1 MHVLMRLKKKAAN
14 LLGTGSDQLSYEY
27 VFTNFMKDE
36 NGNINGSVGVKYNEE
51 QHKDLVLNY
60 FADMMIDQAPDA
72 MALRKKITTQNTG
85 GSGRTED
92 PDFYP
97 EKISGN
103 IQNTFIEAFNT
114 QKPLIDDSPMAIE
127 NPIIPLKGLENMQIK
142 VGNSTKEIPVGG
154 VEFDSNTFELKISEF
169 DGEVSVLD
177 KEGNPVLREIGEGQF
192 VAEKTQKKN
201 ELKSYSLNDP
211 ADFAKM
217 YNDLG
222 TSSKA
227 RKDDYDTVGLIE
239 AETGFIGN
247 PVVVYEIF
255 NNDFTKW
262 QSRISGKPYLA
273 KELLAHILDKR
284 IEVGNDPKKQQVVP
298 LDYYVKLKTRYSKI
312 YDKLVEDRKKNK

>member
-1 MHVLMRLKKKAAN
+1 MN
-14 LLGTGSDQLSYEY
+14 
-27 VFTNFMKDE
+27 
-36 NGNINGSVGVKYNEE
+36 
-51 QHKDLVLNY
+51 DLVLNY